1 MRPDRTGIRIPF
13 KNFRSKLEFQFCP
26 RHMYVFIYRK
36 IAKHCSPINLE
47 RLSSDSHSQRIGR
60 HQVSVRMLTTVFLL
74 TRQLGQIDFRQRFE
88 VFALD
93 DRVALLAEPNFVRP
107 ALVLFTCLSGLKLNV
122 TVRQTKTN

>member
-1 MRPDRTGIRIPF
+1 
-13 KNFRSKLEFQFCP
+13 
-26 RHMYVFIYRK
+26 MYVFIYRK

-74 TRQLGQIDFRQRFE
+74 IRQLGQIDFRQRFD

-93 DRVALLAEPNFVRP
+93 DRVALLAEPSFVRP
-107 ALVLFTCLSGLKLNV
+107 ALVLSRL
-122 TVRQTKTN
+122 